1 MVYAYIITFLYF
13 NPFLM
18 LCPHRSYVF
27 SLDSALQVLYLSL
40 FSPYCPPV
48 CMPASGCQPTRP
60 PGQFFQPVPLV
71 QRHQHRQGGSRGHFL
86 FLLLRHICSERRPHI
101 DPLFVCGH
109 VPGNGA
115 CFSDHNATCWGAT
128 ATAASYYFTCR
139 CVVSFQ
145 KHSLS
150 YKYES
155 GCLLHDMKLYILTF
169 MATVAQEVERVV
181 Q

>member
-115 CFSDHNATCWGAT
+115 CFSDRSQCHLLGSNGNCSQLLFHLQVCGVISEA
-128 ATAASYYFTCR
+128 
-139 CVVSFQ
+139 Q
-145 KHSLS
+145 SL
-150 YKYES
+150 
-155 GCLLHDMKLYILTF
+155 IQ
-169 MATVAQEVERVV
+169 V
-181 Q
+181 